1 MSKQADSKNDEE
13 KIIRMGPE
21 KAGLT
26 QYINSLKRLYKTLNA
41 MKTSNLRSTQETV
54 AEVQRLI
61 KSGNTQIEAYYDK
74 VLRNDT
80 PRSIEPLRY
89 TTKNEPFPVLSED
102 TNSKLGYLNDHLS
115 KAHKES
121 GVGQESPSAKI
132 YAEIRG
138 PYLQFTLANL
148 ASASINTAKKKDP
161 NAIYRSGMS
170 GIGMYAQAI
179 EGLFRAEYESICRVF
194 ARDDWGPVFKATASS
209 AVQDLRR
216 ALAELNDHVKNHL
229 AVDCFLAYEIVEVI
243 STLANNLESATGE
256 LKSLFQTALKPVKDT
271 AKSSLA
277 ELLQLMK
284 GKINN
289 VPTIPLD
296 GAPIPIVSESIR
308 SLQAMVAFL
317 RPVSTIMISIGDN
330 GWKSV
335 AAARGAPDNIPSLS
349 SFDVSA
355 DGQEIFAHYCSD
367 TVEALFVALDTR
379 ARMQFG
385 KKPVVGVFMANNIT
399 IVERMIRESELGPFL
414 EQRLP
419 PLIDAWRKKAKG
431 MYMDMCKDV
440 SVHLLD
446 TIHTSRAQR
455 PTSGQGAVDSAL
467 IMKALSSKD
476 RDNIKSK
483 FLAFNASF
491 DEMVKS
497 HKQFNMEPEVRRM
510 FARDVQQTVEPLYNR
525 FFDRYHEVDKGK
537 GKYVKYDK
545 AQIANVFHGL
555 Y

>member
-13 KIIRMGPE
+13 KIIRTGPE

-74 VLRNDT
+74 ILRADT

-102 TNSKLGYLNDHLS
+102 TNSKLGVLNDHLS
-115 KAHKES
+115 RAHKES

-132 YAEIRG
+132 YAEIRS
-138 PYLQFTLANL
+138 PYIQFTLANL
-148 ASASINTAKKKDP
+148 ASASIATAKKKDP
-161 NAIYRSGMS
+161 NAVYRANMS

-179 EGLFRAEYESICRVF
+179 EGLLRAEYESICRVF
-194 ARDDWGPVFKATASS
+194 ARDDWGPVFVATSQG
-209 AVQDLRR
+209 AV
-216 ALAELNDHVKNHL
+216 AELARTLRELNTHVKQHL
-229 AVDCFLAYEIVEVI
+229 AVDSCLAFEIVEVI
-243 STLANNLESATGE
+243 TALATNLDAATGE
-256 LKSLFQTALKPVKDT
+256 LKTAFQSALKPVRET

-277 ELLQLMK
+277 ELLQLTK
-284 GKINN
+284 GRINSVQN
-289 VPTIPLD
+289 LPAD
-296 GAPIPIVSESIR
+296 GAPIPVVSESIR
-308 SLQAMVAFL
+308 SLQGLVAFL
-317 RPVSTIMISIGDN
+317 RPVSAIMISLGDG

-335 AAARGAPDNIPSLS
+335 AAARGAPDTTPNLS
-349 SFDVSA
+349 SFDVGA
-355 DGQEIFAHYCSD
+355 DGQEIFAHYCID
-367 TVEALFVALDTR
+367 TVDLLFTALDTR

-385 KKPVVGVFMANNIT
+385 KKPVVGVFLANSIT
-399 IVERMIRESELGPFL
+399 IVERLVRESELGPLL

-419 PLIDAWRKKAKG
+419 PLLDGWRKKAKAL
-431 MYMDMCKDV
+431 YMDMCRDV

-455 PTSGQGAVDSAL
+455 PTSGQGAVDSAS

-476 RDNIKSK
+476 RDNIKQK
-483 FLAFNASF
+483 FTAFNESF
-491 DEMVKS
+491 ADMIKA
-497 HKQFNMEPEVRRM
+497 HKGYAMEPEVRRM

-537 GKYVKYDK
+537 GKYVKWDK
-545 AQIANVFHGL
+545 AQISSVFNGL